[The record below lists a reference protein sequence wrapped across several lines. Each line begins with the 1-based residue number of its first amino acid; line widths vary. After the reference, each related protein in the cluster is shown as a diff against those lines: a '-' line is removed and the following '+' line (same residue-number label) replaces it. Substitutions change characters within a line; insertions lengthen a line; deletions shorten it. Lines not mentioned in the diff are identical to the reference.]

1 MGDPRDREPFED
13 RHAAGRALAGA
24 LSGYRGEPG
33 LLVLGLPRG
42 GVPVAWEVARA
53 LHAELDVL
61 VVRKLGVPWHPE
73 LAMGAIASGGATVV
87 SDEIVERAG
96 VTRAQVDEVLHRERD
111 ELERRERAYRR
122 DRPFPEVHGRTVI
135 LVDDGIATGA
145 TMKAAVQA
153 LGQLG
158 AGRVVVAVPVAPART
173 LDEFRDL
180 ADEVVCINAPVHFQA
195 VGAWYLRFGQ
205 TSDDEVRRLLQ
216 SGAARKEDRGQS

>member
-1 MGDPRDREPFED
+1 MSNRRDSEPFED
-13 RHAAGRALAGA
+13 RHDAGRALAAA
-24 LSGYRGEPG
+24 LAGYRDEPG

-53 LHAELDVL
+53 LDAELDVL

-73 LAMGAIASGGATVV
+73 LAMGAIASGGAKVV
-87 SDEIVERAG
+87 SDEIVDSAG
-96 VTRAQVDEVLHRERD
+96 VTEAQLDEVLRRERD
-111 ELERRERAYRR
+111 ELERRERGYRR
-122 DRPFPEVHGRTVI
+122 DRPFPEVRGRTVI

-173 LDEFRDL
+173 VDEFRAI

-205 TSDDEVRRLLQ
+205 TPDEEVRRLLQ
-216 SGAARKEDRGQS
+216 SGASPTDGRDQS